1 MTARAQGQGGLCPG
15 KARSQTHRACAGR
28 NTRLRAGGSGTKT
41 QFRDFSG
48 SPVVETP
55 PSIAGSAG
63 SIPGQEAE
71 IPKNKTEAML

>member
-1 MTARAQGQGGLCPG
+1 MTARAQSQGGLRPG

-28 NTRLRAGGSGTKT
+28 NTRLRAGGRDTKT
-41 QFRDFSG
+41 QFGDFSG

-63 SIPGQEAE
+63 SIPGQETK
-71 IPKNKTEAML
+71 IPKKKTEAML